1 MMTRREFVLASVGA
15 ALAAAPSTALPGDRM
30 RYAMSGHQFTPLV
43 PHPETGIRMAAR
55 YGYHGIEPFQN
66 DVVKYI
72 KRPPDVFKAVLDEAG
87 IALCTIGSGG
97 QYFDRARL
105 PETLDNNGSTARYIA
120 QFGCRHLKV
129 NLNRRAGPADLT
141 AADAK
146 VLAANLNEVG
156 KRTADEGIRL
166 AVHPHAWSIV
176 ERKRELEMMLEMTDP
191 GLVSIVLDTCPAAG
205 GGIDPVQCLQ
215 DYYPRIASIHLKDT
229 LPRWNPAAGWTGPA
243 PTQEEHRKESI
254 YRRLGTGG
262 VDFPAFF
269 RILRERQYAGWVTLD
284 FNAVDM
290 PPDITVEQDMN
301 AHKKYLTEVLRVT
314 LKH

>member
-1 MMTRREFVLASVGA
+1 
-15 ALAAAPSTALPGDRM
+15 M

-55 YGYHGIEPFQN
+55 YGYHEIEPFQN
-66 DVVKYI
+66 DVVSTSNVRRMSSRRCSTKPESPCAPSAAAGSTSI
-72 KRPPDVFKAVLDEAG
+72 ARDCRKRS
-87 IALCTIGSGG
+87 T
-97 QYFDRARL
+97 
-105 PETLDNNGSTARYIA
+105 TTGSTARYIA
-120 QFGCRHLKV
+120 QFGCRHIKV

-146 VLAANLNEVG
+146 ARRQPE
-156 KRTADEGIRL
+156 RSRQADGGRRIRL

-191 GLVSIVLDTCPAAG
+191 GLVSIVLDTAMPPSAASTRCSACETT
-205 GGIDPVQCLQ
+205 I
-215 DYYPRIASIHLKDT
+215 RIASIPLKDT

-269 RILRERQYAGWVTLD
+269 ASFASVSTPAG
-284 FNAVDM
+284 
-290 PPDITVEQDMN
+290 
-301 AHKKYLTEVLRVT
+301 
-314 LKH
+314 